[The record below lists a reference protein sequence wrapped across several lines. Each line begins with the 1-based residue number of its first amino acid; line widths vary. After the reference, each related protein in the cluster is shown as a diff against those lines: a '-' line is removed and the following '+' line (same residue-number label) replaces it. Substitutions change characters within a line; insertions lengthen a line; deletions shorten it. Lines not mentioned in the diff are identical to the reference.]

1 MFISN
6 NRLIKTPNR
15 NGHQRGSSS
24 LLGDGNGNGQSRKNF
39 EFTPILGN
47 GDGSKRTAIIL
58 DKQGASTSQAQT
70 DEYSKINGSPIPVLS
85 KRNNENDLIGSSF
98 ERSFDTILEMEEPE
112 RPNRN
117 NSPNNINRNDNF
129 HNNIDSYVRNNRVFT
144 GADILPDYL
153 TDTNEDDE
161 GATIENKMSYSSNG
175 ADKFLSNKNQQN
187 IRHNHSNLKMNNTNK
202 YDLFQQHSNP
212 VRQQTDRVKDL
223 ENENLNLKVELL
235 TLKKLFDGQ
244 PRDKIEVINRNIEL
258 QQENIRLTSVIKE
271 LNKKLN
277 ELKQLNKENNINNDT
292 ERSFLSESSLTSPAA
307 NNDSKNQEIIE
318 DLNNQI
324 EGLNIK
330 IEEMNIK
337 LNENSDELYELRNE
351 RDSLDGENEDLNN
364 QIKELHSQIE
374 DLQDE
379 NEDNGNK
386 LDIIE
391 ELESKVND
399 LEQRNEIFMN
409 DNQNLLNKVNKL
421 ENELDILNDEKDNL
435 IAKIQSKDTK
445 IESLERENEKLFNQ
459 SLENSS
465 HNSND
470 EHSNIN
476 DTNDNRELLLD
487 LKNEID
493 DLKYELRLKE
503 NEIDDKNNEISNLRL
518 DLNDIKNSDNMND
531 NEILNLNS
539 KLNSIKLNSSNS
551 NKLLKDEISKL
562 YENQK
567 KLTNEKSNLI
577 EEKNDLV
584 IQLKSVKDS
593 ISHSN
598 KSNNNHDDKTN
609 TFDHDSSYV
618 RDIEADRSELYDKV
632 IELSK
637 IIEKRDKQIKSLN
650 RDIQLLNFDKED
662 LQGKIDSGEVEISKA
677 NKANLNNMNL
687 LKSEMELNLKKLN
700 NELEI
705 IKNDKS
711 QLMNKIEELN
721 LNNDQLINQ
730 LANFENQN
738 NELINELKDKSDN
751 QLLEDDFKIL
761 GTKYNQLQNQF
772 EISNNENQI
781 KINLLNSQLES
792 KEIEIIKLNE
802 KLNILKN
809 NENKISNNNLE
820 NEFKFKLEVM
830 AEKSELENKLKL
842 SEFEIKHLQNEIQ
855 ILKKELSSNSNKMNE
870 NLNRNNNES
879 NIQSSYQKT
888 EVKLLES
895 RLDEMKSMK
904 DDISKTLLKK
914 KQEIVKLNIELDE
927 NENEKL
933 KLLKSFN
940 NLEIEQNKILRENER
955 LNSELNSLHDTIKSK
970 DLTNSKDIIIKDYQF
985 KLSAKQKELEILIED
1000 YNKMKN
1006 DLLDR
1011 FEHTR
1016 NDKKLL
1022 SEDIEYLKSKLEK
1035 AKIRE
1040 EIRESLINKDAKK
1053 SVNTSNDSQ
1062 PIQYPLTPTTPRTN
1076 MNNFDNQAN
1085 TNDNEN
1091 YEISQRLK
1099 NLEIHNKLYE
1109 NIMSLYKSKL
1119 DSTILKRNDL
1129 KFMNDYLHKQIQI
1142 SDDFI
1147 KNNITKLESI
1157 GLLDSSTS
1165 SANIFNDNNTTDHK
1179 GVIFSSGGIRRPIS
1193 FRSVALAILAGVRMR
1208 RRLIESQNRK
1218 HQDEYLKKQ
1227 IRNTKALIKQN

>member
-24 LLGDGNGNGQSRKNF
+24 LLGDGTGNGQNRKNF

-47 GDGSKRTAIIL
+47 GDGSKRTSIIL
-58 DKQGASTSQAQT
+58 DKQGASTSHAQT

-85 KRNNENDLIGSSF
+85 KRNNENDLVGSSF
-98 ERSFDTILEMEEPE
+98 ERSFDTILEMDEPQQ
-112 RPNRN
+112 PNH
-117 NSPNNINRNDNF
+117 NNINRNDNF
-129 HNNIDSYVRNNRVFT
+129 HNNIDSYARNNRVFT

-153 TDTNEDDE
+153 TDTNEDDDRD
-161 GATIENKMSYSSNG
+161 TIQNKMSYNSNG
-175 ADKFLSNKNQQN
+175 VDKFLSDKNQQQN
-187 IRHNHSNLKMNNTNK
+187 IKHNHSNLKINNSNK

-212 VRQQTDRVKDL
+212 LRQQTDRVKDL

-235 TLKKLFDGQ
+235 TLKKVFDGQ
-244 PRDKIEVINRNIEL
+244 PRDKIEAINRNIEL
-258 QQENIRLTSVIKE
+258 QKENIRLTSVIKE
-271 LNKKLN
+271 LNKKVN
-277 ELKQLNKENNINNDT
+277 ELKQLNKENNANSDT

-324 EGLNIK
+324 EGLNVK
-330 IEEMNIK
+330 IEEMNVK

-364 QIKELHSQIE
+364 KIKELHSQIE
-374 DLQDE
+374 DLKDE
-379 NEDNGNK
+379 NKDNDNK
-386 LDIIE
+386 LDFIE
-391 ELESKVND
+391 ELESKVSD

-445 IESLERENEKLFNQ
+445 IESLERENEKLFNH
-459 SLENSS
+459 SIENSN

-470 EHSNIN
+470 EHSNNSIN
-476 DTNDNRELLLD
+476 DINDNRELLLD
-487 LKNEID
+487 LKNEVD

-503 NEIDDKNNEISNLRL
+503 KEMDDKNNEISNLRL
-518 DLNDIKNSDNMND
+518 ELNDIKNSDNVDND
-531 NEILNLNS
+531 EILNLNS

-567 KLTNEKSNLI
+567 KLTNKNLNLI
-577 EEKNDLV
+577 EEKNNLV
-584 IQLKSVKDS
+584 LQLKDIKDS
-593 ISHSN
+593 ISHTNNSN
-598 KSNNNHDDKTN
+598 SSEDKTN
-609 TFDHDSSYV
+609 NFDHESSYV

-637 IIEKRDKQIKSLN
+637 IIEKRDKEIKSLN
-650 RDIQLLNFDKED
+650 RDIDLLNFDKED
-662 LQGKIDSGEVEISKA
+662 LQNRIDSGEVEISKA
-677 NKANLNNMNL
+677 NKANLHNMDL
-687 LKSEMELNLKKLN
+687 MKSEMELNLKKIN
-700 NELEI
+700 NELEL
-705 IKNDKS
+705 IKNEKS
-711 QLMNKIEELN
+711 QLMNKIEELKI
-721 LNNDQLINQ
+721 NNDQLINQ
-730 LANFENQN
+730 LANFEIQN
-738 NELINELKDKSDN
+738 NELINELKDKTNN

-781 KINLLNSQLES
+781 KINLLSSQLES
-792 KEIEIIKLNE
+792 KEIEILKLNE

-855 ILKKELSSNSNKMNE
+855 FWKEKSNSNSNKINE
-870 NLNRNNNES
+870 NSNRNNNES
-879 NIQSSYQKT
+879 NNSSSYQKT

-895 RLDEMKSMK
+895 RLEEMKFMK
-904 DDISKTLLKK
+904 DDIAKTLLKK

-940 NLEIEQNKILRENER
+940 SLEVEQNKILRENEK
-955 LNSELNSLHDTIKSK
+955 LTSELNLLHDTIRSK
-970 DLTNSKDIIIKDYQF
+970 DSTNSKDIIIENYKA

-1022 SEDIEYLKSKLEK
+1022 AEDIEYLKSKLEK
-1035 AKIRE
+1035 ARIRE
-1040 EIRESLINKDAKK
+1040 EIRESLISKDTKK

-1062 PIQYPLTPTTPRTN
+1062 SIQYPLTPTTPRTN
-1076 MNNFDNQAN
+1076 RRSFDNQAN
-1085 TNDNEN
+1085 IHDNEN
-1091 YEISQRLK
+1091 YEISERLK

-1109 NIMSLYKSKL
+1109 NVMSLYKSKL
-1119 DSTILKRNDL
+1119 DSTILKHNDL
-1129 KFMNDYLHKQIQI
+1129 KFMNDYLQKQIQI
-1142 SDDFI
+1142 SNDFI
-1147 KNNITKLESI
+1147 KNNITKLESV
-1157 GLLDSSTS
+1157 GLIDNSTNTS
-1165 SANIFNDNNTTDHK
+1165 NIFSDNTTDRK

-1208 RRLIESQNRK
+1208 KRLIESQNRK
-1218 HQDEYLKKQ
+1218 HQDDYLKKQ
-1227 IRNTKALIKQN
+1227 IRNTKALIKQS